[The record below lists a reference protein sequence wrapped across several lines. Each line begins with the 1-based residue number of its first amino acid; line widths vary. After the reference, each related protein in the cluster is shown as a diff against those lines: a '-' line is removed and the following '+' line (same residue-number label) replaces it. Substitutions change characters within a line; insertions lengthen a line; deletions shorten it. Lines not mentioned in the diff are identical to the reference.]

1 MYSLNKKGVFINTIY
16 TQNQS
21 ESKLRGCEG
30 YIGSLTCYY
39 NDDRQGKNIQLTSL
53 EEGWYSHEES
63 INHPEGEEYPLSVNV
78 PFLKLMRERVADS
91 VLNRTGINI
100 NDFDGVIHAS
110 SHPGKDKQ
118 GNIIDH
124 GNDKNLV
131 RNV

>member
-1 MYSLNKKGVFINTIY
+1 MNIY
-16 TQNQS
+16 TKNQS
-21 ESKLRGCEG
+21 ESKLRGSEG

-39 NDDRQGKNIQLTSL
+39 DDDRPGKNIQLTSL
-53 EEGWYSHEES
+53 EEGWYSHEECV
-63 INHPEGEEYPLSVNV
+63 NHPEGEEYPLSVNV

-110 SHPGKDKQ
+110 SHPGRDKQ

-124 GNDKNLV
+124 GNENLV

>member
-1 MYSLNKKGVFINTIY
+1 MSIY
-16 TQNQS
+16 TKNQNKD
-21 ESKLRGCEG
+21 KLRGCEG

-53 EEGWYSHEES
+53 EEGWYSHEET
-63 INHPEGEEYPLSVNV
+63 INHPEGSEYPTEVNE
-78 PFLKLMRERVADS
+78 PFRKLMADRVADS

-100 NDFDGVIHAS
+100 RDFDNIIHAS
-110 SHPGKDKQ
+110 SHPARDKQ

-124 GNDKNLV
+124 GNENLV